1 MQYFGITGCSS
12 NELINHLCKNFKWYN
27 INMGKTSKNSINYAT
42 SANIPPE
49 SEAED
54 EEEQSDE
61 D

>member
-1 MQYFGITGCSS
+1 
-12 NELINHLCKNFKWYN
+12 
-27 INMGKTSKNSINYAT
+27 MGKTSKNSINYAT